1 MAQWSERWNHKTDLW
16 TLHFDIYIFCS
27 SIKLILFLNYHVK
40 HKITITIRME
50 APDHE
55 TLQAVETFFLNRE
68 ETVV

>member
-1 MAQWSERWNHKTDLW
+1 
-16 TLHFDIYIFCS
+16 
-27 SIKLILFLNYHVK
+27 
-40 HKITITIRME
+40 ITITIRME